1 MYDDPQEDHHRAEDA
16 PDLSLSHTHSID
28 ESDESDGS
36 SQLGMGEEEFK
47 EKVPLKDAADTRK
60 LTSIKRDIEGS
71 MGKTPQSL
79 YERLSRNNM
88 HGKIHR

>member
-1 MYDDPQEDHHRAEDA
+1 MEHAPKTSCSHAEE
-16 PDLSLSHTHSID
+16 D

-36 SQLGMGEEEFK
+36 SQIYNFSIGMGEDEVK
-47 EKVPLKDAADTRK
+47 EQVPLKDAADTLK
-60 LTSIKRDIEGS
+60 LPSIKRDIEGS

-79 YERLSRNNM
+79 YERLSHNNM